1 VGPGYTRPIVDA
13 TLVATALSA
22 ARRFKPDVI
31 HAHLHEGIAI
41 GAVLRRRLGI
51 PLIADLQG
59 SLVGELVDHGFLS
72 NGSMSAS
79 IVGRIERWLV
89 RQPDAI
95 LASSSSAVRLLESQ
109 GADPRRI
116 VWFPD
121 GVDLDEFRPLP
132 VDPALAAS
140 FNLLGKRTVVFLG
153 LLTPYQGVD
162 LLLDAAPEVFD
173 AVPSAHFLV
182 MGYPDE
188 DRYRGMVERRGL
200 QSFVTV
206 PGRIPY
212 SDAARY
218 LSLGMVAVSPKL
230 SATEANGKLLNYM
243 ACGLATVASDTP
255 VNRELLGDAGVYVP
269 VNDAPALAQALSGLL
284 TDDDRRARLGQA
296 LRQRAE
302 AEFSWPALADRLI
315 GIYEQVLQPGFAG
328 NPLS

>member
-1 VGPGYTRPIVDA
+1 
-13 TLVATALSA
+13 
-22 ARRFKPDVI
+22 
-31 HAHLHEGIAI
+31 
-41 GAVLRRRLGI
+41 
-51 PLIADLQG
+51 
-59 SLVGELVDHGFLS
+59 
-72 NGSMSAS
+72 
-79 IVGRIERWLV
+79 
-89 RQPDAI
+89 
-95 LASSSSAVRLLESQ
+95 
-109 GADPRRI
+109 
-116 VWFPD
+116 
-121 GVDLDEFRPLP
+121 
-132 VDPALAAS
+132 
-140 FNLLGKRTVVFLG
+140 
-153 LLTPYQGVD
+153 
-162 LLLDAAPEVFD
+162 
-173 AVPSAHFLV
+173 
-182 MGYPDE
+182 
-188 DRYRGMVERRGL
+188 MVERRGL

-315 GIYEQVLQPGFAG
+315 GIYERGDETGFRRQPGFL
-328 NPLS
+328 NTMQRDLDRLSRDEFDLLIVGGGISGACLVHDAALRGLSVALIEKRDFGGATSSASSKLLHGGIRYLQQARIDKVRESAMERAAFQSIAPHLSRYVPFLIPAYPGLARGRATLATGVAIYEWLTSGPNARIPDQRQEGPPCEPGPGRHVASSG